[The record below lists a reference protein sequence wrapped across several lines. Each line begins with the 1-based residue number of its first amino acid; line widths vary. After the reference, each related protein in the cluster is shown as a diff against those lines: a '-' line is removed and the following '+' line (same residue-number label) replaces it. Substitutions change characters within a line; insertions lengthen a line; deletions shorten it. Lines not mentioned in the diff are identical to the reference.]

1 MEMHKTEIAANRGM
15 YEALVEKFR
24 VYRMKELYGYNFSEF
39 LQLPN
44 DTAQMLIR
52 DAIRAS
58 AAENKQDA
66 AAAQL
71 AEELRK
77 LEGQK

>member
-15 YEALVEKFR
+15 YEALVEKYK
-24 VYRMKELYGYNFSEF
+24 VYRIKDLFDLSVTEF
-39 LQLPN
+39 INCPN
-44 DTAQMLIR
+44 DFVQTLIR
-52 DAIRAS
+52 SSIQTSS
-58 AAENKQDA
+58 AESKQDA

-77 LEGQK
+77 MEANR

>member
-1 MEMHKTEIAANRGM
+1 
-15 YEALVEKFR
+15 
-24 VYRMKELYGYNFSEF
+24 MKELYGYNFSEF